1 MARWCGR
8 MAELPECRWK
18 SSRHSWTL
26 VLCCGL
32 VLLPGLLEASHV
44 STNSQR
50 KAVSSI
56 DGTLVEYPRESS
68 NAEPVRNR
76 LKLSDD
82 ISDHKHSDS
91 AVDNT
96 VAAGAVAASSD
107 SAVEGGVSGD
117 TSPALTSATVISDS
131 PAAWAPAD
139 LSPLEVR
146 SGQRLSIV
154 PVSLVQPSDRV
165 RRSVT
170 PSVRGTQDTSDR
182 VEPERQARAA
192 TVIGATT
199 TRQTAASP
207 WQPEASF
214 DAEPRTGRE
223 SKPDV
228 NSVLSSI
235 ISLLGDNVRLVGPP
249 ADRAPDRGPNR
260 HRPRPGGDRPLP
272 TRINNRGPPQQ
283 FVPVKNRPAPPVKTR
298 PAVRPYPSHLPPPLR
313 PRPGQRPPPPPSNR
327 PQRPPIAPYAVG
339 IPLPERLVPFKDD
352 PVSPTVATS
361 VRQTVVT
368 DQLSSEAPSATPTL
382 TPSPSTVSSTAT
394 NGAAPVAT
402 AVPSSTPPPP
412 PPATEA
418 ETTEAAVV
426 AEGGAG
432 GGSSE
437 EKVES
442 TERETTTEAGPEVTT
457 RPSAAP
463 RPEEV
468 ATPPQNT
475 ADETVTTTPAPRP
488 VGPADSDLTP
498 DGPLRLPGP
507 GPVRDRPWVP
517 ERTPERAPE
526 KAPERT
532 PVRTPEKAP
541 ERTPVRTP
549 ERVPERKPTQET
561 PTRDDWVEIPSTAN
575 VPLSGSESSP
585 PELGDRPARPGR
597 PSSSATPPLS
607 SRPTGTFPG
616 SVLDARPGV
625 VVDATRRRP
634 PRPQIGR
641 PQVINAQRLGDVFD
655 ITVSAAQGGFGGGP
669 VRRPPRP
676 QPPSGQPYVIPVD
689 INNLRGP
696 GDIITEPDA
705 VNNVVSIDGRRTYFD
720 LAPTDTNA
728 GGTYQTVG
736 AGLGPGAPPTG
747 QRRPGSGQRR
757 PSTDQRRPSAQPS
770 YRPSAQPSYQTPPQ
784 WPQQPAAEPEQQ
796 QQQWPQQAASIYPG
810 QRRRPSPPPIRIDTC
825 IVGDDSTC
833 KREYNE
839 RCKTEDGVSSCHCRP
854 GFNRLRPRT
863 ACKRVVSVVM
873 TMKVDGIGES
883 RLAWQAALRNPN
895 SEVFQQ
901 LAWDAE
907 HAITTS
913 MSGTTM
919 RDIYMGNKV
928 TSFYLLRGGVAL
940 NTTVSLLDT
949 TQTRREQVT
958 DELQRQ
964 MNRAIRA
971 NDNLI
976 GDSSLF
982 VEGPSSPVP
991 RVLDLDECENA
1002 DQHDCDENAECSNVF
1017 GSFTCRCKSGYD
1029 DRYRKDEQKA
1039 GRYCDSCTDDYCSDR
1054 GTCQIFDGEKTCQC
1068 RGAYYGAQCEID
1080 GEVLGAALGA
1090 TAAAAV
1096 IIIATFICLC
1106 KWSKRWHKGQG
1117 HTKVEMGTLG
1127 AASGYSFMKPSAA
1140 AAAHANFQMG
1150 VEERL
1155 RWAQMAEAIGRQ
1167 NLYAPEPLYGGGGVP
1182 LYASQPNLPGTLQDG
1197 PASLNLA
1204 RAGRGPFPPQV
1215 LRSMTPAYSVAGER
1229 PPVGVPM
1236 GRSART
1242 PLPHPPVD
1250 DDGPTRP
1257 RSRGSM
1263 AYDYSTLSA
1272 HDFPL
1277 QGTGGGSQQQL
1288 VYSSGRPR
1296 HRRSSS
1302 RDSIYETLSP
1312 HLTGGSGATQL
1323 LTFDPKRDDKLF
1335 EKSNSWRMA
1344 F

>member
-1 MARWCGR
+1 MWATWGR
-8 MAELPECRWK
+8 ERQ
-18 SSRHSWTL
+18 
-26 VLCCGL
+26 G
-32 VLLPGLLEASHV
+32 
-44 STNSQR
+44 
-50 KAVSSI
+50 
-56 DGTLVEYPRESS
+56 
-68 NAEPVRNR
+68 
-76 LKLSDD
+76 
-82 ISDHKHSDS
+82 
-91 AVDNT
+91 
-96 VAAGAVAASSD
+96 
-107 SAVEGGVSGD
+107 
-117 TSPALTSATVISDS
+117 
-131 PAAWAPAD
+131 
-139 LSPLEVR
+139 
-146 SGQRLSIV
+146 
-154 PVSLVQPSDRV
+154 
-165 RRSVT
+165 
-170 PSVRGTQDTSDR
+170 DTSDR
-182 VEPERQARAA
+182 TEPERQARAA

-352 PVSPTVATS
+352 PVSPTVGTS

-382 TPSPSTVSSTAT
+382 TPTPSTVSSTAT
-394 NGAAPVAT
+394 SGAAPVAT
-402 AVPSSTPPPP
+402 AVPSTTPPPP

-418 ETTEAAVV
+418 ETTEAAVA
-426 AEGGAG
+426 AEGNAD

-498 DGPLRLPGP
+498 DDPPRLPGP

-517 ERTPERAPE
+517 ERTPERTT
-526 KAPERT
+526 ERA
-532 PVRTPEKAP
+532 PEKAP

-549 ERVPERKPTQET
+549 ERVPERVPERKPTQET
-561 PTRDDWVEIPSTAN
+561 PIRDDWVEIPSTAN

-607 SRPTGTFPG
+607 SRPAGTFPG

-736 AGLGPGAPPTG
+736 AGLG
-747 QRRPGSGQRR
+747 
-757 PSTDQRRPSAQPS
+757 
-770 YRPSAQPSYQTPPQ
+770 
-784 WPQQPAAEPEQQ
+784 
-796 QQQWPQQAASIYPG
+796 
-810 QRRRPSPPPIRIDTC
+810 
-825 IVGDDSTC
+825 
-833 KREYNE
+833 
-839 RCKTEDGVSSCHCRP
+839 
-854 GFNRLRPRT
+854 
-863 ACKRVVSVVM
+863 VVSVVM

-991 RVLDLDECENA
+991 RVLDLDECEDA

-1017 GSFTCRCKSGYD
+1017 GSFTCKCKSGYD

-1167 NLYAPEPLYGGGGVP
+1167 NLYAVPFSSMYASVPALNRTGTVHSTRSTGRRYPPGAVHLSLARGRATPVHASLEYILTPVQVAAPRSRRNSGCGAPVQTFSRTLSLPPQQRQTPPKAGPWWLPARLRASKKTLGGGSEKPEPLYGGGGVP

-1242 PLPHPPVD
+1242 PLPHPPVE
-1250 DDGPTRP
+1250 DDGPARP

>member
-32 VLLPGLLEASHV
+32 VLLP
-44 STNSQR
+44 
-50 KAVSSI
+50 
-56 DGTLVEYPRESS
+56 
-68 NAEPVRNR
+68 
-76 LKLSDD
+76 
-82 ISDHKHSDS
+82 
-91 AVDNT
+91 
-96 VAAGAVAASSD
+96 
-107 SAVEGGVSGD
+107 
-117 TSPALTSATVISDS
+117 
-131 PAAWAPAD
+131 
-139 LSPLEVR
+139 
-146 SGQRLSIV
+146 
-154 PVSLVQPSDRV
+154 
-165 RRSVT
+165 VT

-368 DQLSSEAPSATPTL
+368 DQLSSEAPNATPTL
-382 TPSPSTVSSTAT
+382 TPTPSTVSSTAT
-394 NGAAPVAT
+394 RGAAPVAT
-402 AVPSSTPPPP
+402 AVPSTTPPPP
-412 PPATEA
+412 PPSDTEA
-418 ETTEAAVV
+418 ETTEAAVA
-426 AEGGAG
+426 AEGGDG

-498 DGPLRLPGP
+498 DGPPRLPGP

-517 ERTPERAPE
+517 ERTPERTTERAPEKAPERTTERAPE

-532 PVRTPEKAP
+532 PVRTPE
-541 ERTPVRTP
+541 RVP

-585 PELGDRPARPGR
+585 PELGNRPARPGR

-747 QRRPGSGQRR
+747 QRRPGAG
-757 PSTDQRRPSAQPS
+757 QRRPSAQPS
-770 YRPSAQPSYQTPPQ
+770 YQPSAQPSYRPPPQ
-784 WPQQPAAEPEQQ
+784 WSQQPAAEPEQQ

-1017 GSFTCRCKSGYD
+1017 GSFTCKCKSGYD

-1039 GRYCDSCTDDYCSDR
+1039 GRYCDSCTDDYCGDR

-1167 NLYAPEPLYGGGGVP
+1167 NLYAVPFSSMYASVPALNRTGTVHSTRSTGRRYPPGAVHLSLARGRATPVHASLEYILTPVQVAAPRSRRNSGSGAPVQTFSRTLSLPPQQRQTPPKAGPWWLPARLRASKKTLGGGAEKPEPLYGGGGVP

-1242 PLPHPPVD
+1242 PLPHPPVE

-1277 QGTGGGSQQQL
+1277 QGAGGGSQQQL